1 MWTQPFLV
9 KQRWSACQWLRMIL
23 DADALRRAEHAF
35 AEVLQCEANQ
45 QHAYLA
51 RLPDGH
57 ISIELEWLDLSAIT
71 RKVIDAYLA
80 GVAGAER

>member
-1 MWTQPFLV
+1 
-9 KQRWSACQWLRMIL
+9 MIL
-23 DADALRRAEHAF
+23 DADALRRAEQAF
-35 AEVLQCEANQ
+35 AEVLQREANQ

>member
-1 MWTQPFLV
+1 
-9 KQRWSACQWLRMIL
+9 MIL
-23 DADALRRAEHAF
+23 DADALRRAEQAF
-35 AEVLQCEANQ
+35 AEVLQREANQ

-57 ISIELEWLDLSAIT
+57 ISLELEWLDLSAIT